1 MPLND
6 VFAAGVQ
13 SASAAGSGVLGKPV
27 DLAVRGVQQGG
38 WELLAGQSGLSAVI
52 PVALSQ
58 DVNGNAAVLLDA
70 RVAALMGELI
80 LGNDPG
86 DLPSE
91 LSDLNTAAAAEAL
104 SQMVAAMGDGIGR
117 ASRRKVHAAAGEL
130 VAVSG
135 DAGAAARGAV
145 KESRITVVDCELKV
159 GAHAPSRLVV
169 VLSGSVAESLAAERA
184 AAPSGPE
191 LTLGPAQGAGG
202 GQRVQPVQFGT
213 IVAPGAS
220 AEGASMGNLDLLMDV
235 PLEIT
240 VELGRANRR
249 VRDVLSLGPGSIVEL
264 SKLAGEP
271 VDLLVNG
278 KLIAKGEVVVI
289 DENFA
294 VRIIEIL
301 AREERLAGGL

>member
-1 MPLND
+1 MSLND
-6 VFAAGVQ
+6 IFAAGAQ
-13 SASAAGSGVLGKPV
+13 AASANGSGVLGKPV
-27 DLAVRGVQQGG
+27 DVTVRGVQQGG
-38 WELLAGQSGLSAVI
+38 WELASGMSGLTAVVS
-52 PVALSQ
+52 VALSH
-58 DVNGNAAVLLDA
+58 DVSGTGAVLLDA
-70 RVAALMGELI
+70 RQAALMGELM
-80 LGNDPG
+80 LGNDPAE
-86 DLPSE
+86 LPAD
-91 LSDLNTAAAAEAL
+91 LSDLNSAAAAEAL
-104 SQMVAAMGDGIGR
+104 SQMITALGDGLGR

-130 VAVSG
+130 LPVPG
-135 DAGAAARGAV
+135 DAATAARGIV
-145 KESRITVVDCELKV
+145 KDSRIALVDCELKV
-159 GAHAPSRLVV
+159 GVHPASRLVII
-169 VLSGSVAESLAAERA
+169 LGGAAADSLATERA
-184 AAPSGPE
+184 AGAGGPE
-191 LTLGPAQGAGG
+191 LTLGPSQGTWG

-213 IVAPGAS
+213 IVAPAAS
-220 AEGASMGNLDLLMDV
+220 GDTASMGNLYLLMDV

>member
-6 VFAAGVQ
+6 IFAAGAQ
-13 SASAAGSGVLGKPV
+13 GAAANGSGVLGKPV
-27 DLAVRGVQQGG
+27 DLTLRGVQQGG
-38 WELLAGQSGLSAVI
+38 WELAAGLAGLSAAV
-52 PVALSQ
+52 PVAFSHELTGS
-58 DVNGNAAVLLDA
+58 GMVLLDA
-70 RVAALMGELI
+70 RYAALMGELM
-80 LGNDPG
+80 LGNDPAE
-86 DLPSE
+86 LPKE
-91 LSDLNTAAAAEAL
+91 LSDLNTAAAAEAV
-104 SQMVAAMGDGIGR
+104 SQMISALGDGMGR
-117 ASRRKVHAAAGEL
+117 ASHRKIHAATGEL
-130 VAVSG
+130 QPVPG
-135 DAGAAARGAV
+135 DATAVVRATV
-145 KESRITVVDCELKV
+145 KENRVALAEFELKI
-159 GAHAPSRLVV
+159 GAQPATRLVV
-169 VLSGSVAESLAAERA
+169 VIGGAAAEALVTERP
-184 AAPSGPE
+184 AAPGGPE
-191 LTLGPAQGAGG
+191 LTLGPSQGAGA

-213 IVAPGAS
+213 IAAPGAS
-220 AEGASMGNLDLLMDV
+220 EAPSMGNLDLLMDV

>member
-6 VFAAGVQ
+6 IFASGAQ
-13 SASAAGSGVLGKPV
+13 NASANGSGVLGKPV
-27 DLAVRGVQQGG
+27 ELGVRGIQQGG
-38 WELLAGQSGLSAVI
+38 WDIAAGLAGLTAAV
-52 PVALSQ
+52 PVAFSQ
-58 DVNGNAAVLLDA
+58 ELAGNGVLLLDA
-70 RVAALMGELI
+70 RVAALMGELM
-80 LGNDPG
+80 LGNDPAA
-86 DLPSE
+86 LPAE
-91 LSDLNTAAAAEAL
+91 LSDLNSAAAAEAL
-104 SQMVAAMGDGIGR
+104 SQMISALGDGLGR
-117 ASRRKVHAAAGEL
+117 ASHRKIHAAAGEL
-130 VAVSG
+130 IPVPG
-135 DAGAAARGAV
+135 DPAPVARGAV
-145 KESRITVVDCELKV
+145 KDNRIALVECELKI
-159 GAHAPSRLVV
+159 GAHPASRLVV
-169 VLSGSVAESLAAERA
+169 VLGGAAADALATERA
-184 AAPSGPE
+184 AAPGGPE
-191 LTLGPAQGAGG
+191 LTLGPSQGAA

-213 IVAPGAS
+213 IAAPGA
-220 AEGASMGNLDLLMDV
+220 AESPSMGNLDLLMDV

>member
-1 MPLND
+1 MPLNEI
-6 VFAAGVQ
+6 FSAGAQ
-13 SASAAGSGVLGKPV
+13 GASASLSSVLGKPV
-27 DLAVRGVQQGG
+27 EMTVRGIQQGG
-38 WELLAGQSGLSAVI
+38 WDIASGLSGLTAAV
-52 PVALSQ
+52 PVTFSQELS
-58 DVNGNAAVLLDA
+58 GTGAVLLDV
-70 RVAALMGELI
+70 RQAALMGELM
-80 LGNDPG
+80 LGNDPAEM
-86 DLPSE
+86 PAE
-91 LSDLNTAAAAEAL
+91 LSDLNSAAAAETL
-104 SQMVAAMGDGIGR
+104 SQMVTALGDGLGR
-117 ASRRKVHAAAGEL
+117 ASRRKVHATAGEL
-130 VAVSG
+130 APVSG
-135 DAGAAARGAV
+135 DAATAARGIVKDSRIALVECEFKVGSHAASRAVVIVGGAAADA
-145 KESRITVVDCELKV
+145 
-159 GAHAPSRLVV
+159 
-169 VLSGSVAESLAAERA
+169 LATERA
-184 AAPSGPE
+184 AAPGGPE
-191 LTLGPAQGAGG
+191 MTLGPAQGAGG

-213 IVAPGAS
+213 ISAPGSGEA
-220 AEGASMGNLDLLMDV
+220 ASMGNLDLLMDV